1 MIINIT
7 LSLQVIQEYIKSS
20 KIVGFINLKV
30 LYLVHNC
37 GNVQIV
43 LWIKYTIEKLHSSVF
58 QSLANHTS

>member
-43 LWIKYTIEKLHSSVF
+43 L
-58 QSLANHTS
+58 